1 MKERERERE
10 RGGKY
15 IYMCVCFLK
24 ILMIVH
30 DIKNIYEKINNIFF
44 KF

>member
-10 RGGKY
+10 RGEK
-15 IYMCVCFLK
+15 YMCVCFLK

-30 DIKNIYEKINNIFF
+30 DIKNIYEKIIFL
-44 KF
+44 